1 MMDRDKNLMLYG
13 SATAF
18 LISHHSEGAVDQAV
32 KALKA
37 AVGKE
42 EYGDE
47 VKEIIKDLCNLCWL
61 VGQVIQNES
70 EKF

>member
-42 EYGDE
+42 EYSDE
-47 VKEIIKDLCNLCWL
+47 TKEVFKELCNLCWV
-61 VGQVIQNES
+61 VGQVMRDES
-70 EKF
+70 E

>member
-1 MMDRDKNLMLYG
+1 MNRDKKLMLYG

-42 EYGDE
+42 EYSDE
-47 VKEIIKDLCNLCWL
+47 TKEVFRELCNLCWV
-61 VGQVIQNES
+61 VGQVMRDES
-70 EKF
+70 E

>member
-1 MMDRDKNLMLYG
+1 MMDRDKDLMLYG

-42 EYGDE
+42 EYSDE
-47 VKEIIKDLCNLCWL
+47 TKEIFRELCNLCWV
-61 VGQVIQNES
+61 VGQVMRDES
-70 EKF
+70 E